1 MKESFK
7 LEINATSIDGESIE
21 CKIEAAVSCS
31 SEMAIGVLVQLIKGD
46 NNIKRLLMRA
56 MMQELTSSV
65 DSSKDNSEP
74 EL

>member
-7 LEINATSIDGESIE
+7 LEINAKSVDGQSIE

-31 SEMAIGVLVQLIKGD
+31 NEMAIGVLCQLIKGND
-46 NNIKRLLMRA
+46 DIKRLLMQA
-56 MMQELTSSV
+56 MMHELVTR
-65 DSSKDNSEP
+65 DGKDDSEP